1 MLESLEL
8 SGVLRLLE
16 HTNADFVVR
25 LFNGPLD
32 SVVATMAGSVAEAL
46 VDRQIAGL
54 VKHGTDTIQERQMAR
69 FRVVLEAFGYFFGGF
84 GAISHGFQRFSKV
97 FGGGEAAGSCAGRL
111 GEGGRR
117 VGARPAGVRSLG
129 MLEIL

>member
-1 MLESLEL
+1 MAFSPPFTLFSTPAQAEALKLLKVLESLEL

-54 VKHGTDTIQERQMAR
+54 VKHGTDTIQERQTAR

-84 GAISHGFQRFSKV
+84 GAISHGF
-97 FGGGEAAGSCAGRL
+97 
-111 GEGGRR
+111 
-117 VGARPAGVRSLG
+117 
-129 MLEIL
+129 